1 MRNDKRDWTI
11 ECKLSK
17 EGFFIFAG
25 TRLVLICF
33 NNMGEVMQRLS
44 PHSALFLSSS
54 LQATPSPS
62 VLSSTPS
69 DTQHIFNSVL
79 CRRFHKLSKTL
90 LSSHFSPPSCAAGGE
105 MCQTA
110 SRVLPDS
117 SGSSMT
123 FVQRCEGVEL
133 CCGWTSALNT
143 FRVGSSSQQGHFL
156 TWHYWV
162 RNSVI
167 STLEIFNDY

>member
-1 MRNDKRDWTI
+1 MTRGTERSSANWAERVFLFSLELNWFLFALITWAKWCR
-11 ECKLSK
+11 
-17 EGFFIFAG
+17 GFLLTVPSFSLHLY
-25 TRLVLICF
+25 RLHPV
-33 NNMGEVMQRLS
+33 
-44 PHSALFLSSS
+44 H
-54 LQATPSPS
+54 
-62 VLSSTPS
+62 PS
-69 DTQHIFNSVL
+69 DPPLPPTLSTFSTQSSVDVSINSPRL
-79 CRRFHKLSKTL
+79 L